1 MFKFQNQQTEQNMR
15 RRQVVE
21 EAQGPPQT
29 QYVSESLLRG
39 SERFRRTPVAL
50 MQQSSKSSK
59 LIVLRQRTRM
69 RPSLSRAAISL
80 GAEAGVAL

>member
-39 SERFRRTPVAL
+39 SERFRRAPVAL
-50 MQQSSKSSK
+50 MQQSSKKQQAHCVEAKNTHASFSK
-59 LIVLRQRTRM
+59 
-69 RPSLSRAAISL
+69 PCCHFL
-80 GAEAGVAL
+80 GG